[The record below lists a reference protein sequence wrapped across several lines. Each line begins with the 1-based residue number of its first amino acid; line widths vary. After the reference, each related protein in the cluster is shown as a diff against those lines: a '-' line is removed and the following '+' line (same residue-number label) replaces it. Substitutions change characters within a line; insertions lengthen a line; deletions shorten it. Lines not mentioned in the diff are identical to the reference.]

1 MVREGETEPD
11 SVTVTSVLKSCVVL
25 EDVNMGR
32 SVHGFSIRKG
42 FDLGDVFV
50 RNSLIDMYSKGFDV
64 DFKCG
69 VSCGCGRRSGSMTR
83 VMVRSKIKLED

>member
-64 DFKCG
+64 DFKWL
-69 VSCGCGRRSGSMTR
+69 SLWSSH
-83 VMVRSKIKLED
+83 